1 MIKFLFMVIYI
12 TYENENVS
20 EVFFLYLYLY
30 GMVWYDMIW
39 YGKLVTVRRFT
50 FGLHERAD
58 GRTYVRM
65 YGRLM
70 TSWL

>member
-30 GMVWYDMIW
+30 GMVWYDM
-39 YGKLVTVRRFT
+39 VRKTCNSAT
-50 FGLHERAD
+50 FH
-58 GRTYVRM
+58 V
-65 YGRLM
+65 
-70 TSWL
+70 WLT